1 MGGGGVVATFFI
13 TLQFNCIYCVRVCVC
28 VCGGGGVK
36 FLLLHFDL
44 QSFELAMQT
53 SHPSLYSTKTLYLYI
68 SDPF

>member
-1 MGGGGVVATFFI
+1 MHFLAI
-13 TLQFNCIYCVRVCVC
+13 CRPKL
-28 VCGGGGVK
+28 GVK

-44 QSFELAMQT
+44 QSFELAIQT